1 MKQYMLFFLLLAAV
15 ACNNTQ
21 QASEQTGDSSATAP
35 LNTVPGQAP
44 PTTAVIDTPA
54 VVAAFGLLKNDSLFL
69 DKLDLLSESTYD
81 IYDEERPVLIGDI
94 NNDRLP
100 DAVMPFTIEGLRGSN
115 DYTVYYAVMLNR
127 GGRLQC
133 DTVLYRGNKMSEN
146 MLSFTAI
153 SNGAIE
159 GWELPGFHHPDAD
172 SIYVQYQFR
181 NGKLAETVREN

>member
-1 MKQYMLFFLLLAAV
+1 MKQYMLFFLLLAVA

-35 LNTVPGQAP
+35 LNASPALS
-44 PTTAVIDTPA
+44 TTAVIDTAA

-94 NNDRLP
+94 NKDQLP
-100 DAVMPFTIEGLRGSN
+100 DALMPFSIEGLGGGN
-115 DYTVYYAVMLNR
+115 NYTVFYAVMLNR
-127 GGRLQC
+127 EGKLQC
-133 DTVLYRGNKMSEN
+133 DTVLFRGSKMSEN

-153 SNGAIE
+153 TNGAIE